1 MSLYRI
7 RNFIVMALIVI
18 AGFILQC
25 TVISRIPFLDCS
37 PNLILIFTFIYG
49 YKNGKTVGMVTGFL
63 GGLLID
69 IFFCDVIGY
78 NALILVIIG
87 FISGIWNS
95 IFYSDDLYVPLLLM
109 MGSDLLYCIAYYVFW
124 FLLRARFHFGYS
136 MMHIILPEFILTLIA
151 GAILYKP
158 ISALIERLARIPEQ

>member
-7 RNFIVMALIVI
+7 RNFIIIVLIII

-25 TVISRIPFLDCS
+25 TVISRIRMIGYA
-37 PNLILIFTFIYG
+37 PNLMLVFTFIFG
-49 YKNGKTVGMVTGFL
+49 YKNGKIAGMITGLF

-95 IFYSDDLYVPLLLM
+95 YFYSDELYVPLLLM
-109 MGSDLLYCIAYYVFW
+109 MGSDLVYCAAYYLFW
-124 FLLRARFHFGYS
+124 FILRARFDFAYS
-136 MMHIILPEFILTLIA
+136 ITRIILPEFILTLIA

-158 ISALIERLARIPEQ
+158 ISLLIEKLHQIPE